1 MSGTIKKT
9 LGGDRLGSGNKM
21 DVYLHNFER
30 STHDLSKVVRTTMGV
45 GTLVPIYSNFGLPG
59 DTFDF
64 DLETMVRTLPTVG
77 PLFGS
82 FKLQVDFF
90 QVPVKLYLAGL
101 HMNLF
106 NVGLQMD
113 KMYLPMMEINYRTPK
128 GINAS
133 TRKKGF
139 EPSSLMTYLGIRGGG
154 NTTTSENDSILYRNA
169 LMLLSYWDIYK
180 QYYSNRAEKRGYY
193 IRPKF
198 GSGWQVSEITY
209 EFGHAGNTITINAQ
223 GNFSELLHI
232 EQSNWDR
239 LILKGADGY
248 ISVDT
253 EFIDTTS
260 TYWRVDEIG
269 AISHSGNDMIITND
283 GRFDDIRSF
292 HNLTQG
298 AVNTPEYGDIAIDGF
313 DLENIDEMKKAILQK
328 DWNSPFIV
336 NKNSIE
342 PYGMCVGMIQHGA
355 NKYFNNEFSQ
365 NGSGIKT
372 YQSDMFNNW
381 ISDDW
386 VTGANS
392 ISALTGVDVSSGV
405 LNLDRLN
412 FAKKLYNMLN
422 RVMASGG
429 SYEDRTEA
437 VYGHS
442 VARRMETPMYV
453 GGLSR
458 EIIFE
463 EVVSM
468 VEKDPTLPLGT
479 LGGKGNQSENKKGGR
494 FTVKVD
500 DECIIMG
507 IASITPRIDVS
518 QGNKWFTNL
527 ETMDDFHKPS
537 LDGIG
542 FQQLITEQ
550 MLCTD
555 GIYNPATKKTQFFSA
570 GFQPSWLNYMT
581 DIGLDVRNLPAI
593 CLISIAISVLTKCF
607 THHNV

>member
-21 DVYLHNFER
+21 DVYLNNFER

-45 GTLVPIYSNFGLPG
+45 GTLVPIYNNFGLPG

-128 GINAS
+128 GRNAS
-133 TRKKGF
+133 QRKQGF
-139 EPSSLMTYLGIRGGG
+139 EPSSLMAYLGLRGGG
-154 NTTTSENDSILYRNA
+154 NTTTNENDSILYRNA

-198 GSGWQVSEITY
+198 GSGWQVSEIIF
-209 EFGHAGNTITINAQ
+209 EFGHGADEIYVNSNGTLSGAFTLEPN
-223 GNFSELLHI
+223 
-232 EQSNWDR
+232 NWDR
-239 LILKGADGY
+239 LILKSANGY
-248 ISVDT
+248 IANDI
-253 EFIDTTS
+253 EFTDNT
-260 TYWRVDEIG
+260 
-269 AISHSGNDMIITND
+269 SGNWSPNEFGAVSHDGDDMIITND
-283 GRFDDIRSF
+283 GRYDDIRTYVKVS
-292 HNLTQG
+292 QG
-298 AVNTPEYGDIAIDGF
+298 SVGLPEYGAISIDGF
-313 DLENIDEMKKAILQK
+313 DLDNIDEMKKAILRK

-342 PYGMCVGMIQHGA
+342 PYGMCVGMIQNGT

-365 NGSGIKT
+365 NGLGIKT

-381 ISDDW
+381 LSDDW

-392 ISALTGVDVSSGV
+392 IAALTGVDVSSGV
-405 LNLDRLN
+405 LTMDRLN

-429 SYEDRTEA
+429 
-437 VYGHS
+437 
-442 VARRMETPMYV
+442 
-453 GGLSR
+453 
-458 EIIFE
+458 
-463 EVVSM
+463 VS
-468 VEKDPTLPLGT
+468 
-479 LGGKGNQSENKKGGR
+479 
-494 FTVKVD
+494 
-500 DECIIMG
+500 
-507 IASITPRIDVS
+507 
-518 QGNKWFTNL
+518 
-527 ETMDDFHKPS
+527 
-537 LDGIG
+537 
-542 FQQLITEQ
+542 
-550 MLCTD
+550 
-555 GIYNPATKKTQFFSA
+555 
-570 GFQPSWLNYMT
+570 
-581 DIGLDVRNLPAI
+581 
-593 CLISIAISVLTKCF
+593 
-607 THHNV
+607 